1 MRTESTSRII
11 ARKLRIKISPGF
23 MSETRRK
30 SVQYFIVVGERE
42 REETKKRENYIFR
55 KK

>member
-11 ARKLRIKISPGF
+11 ARIKISPGF